1 MENFNE
7 LTNFY
12 VIGISY
18 RNADLYTRGKYSLS
32 KVQRLAILKKAQVK
46 SIKEI
51 FISSTCNRTEIYS
64 FADNPSTIVDL
75 LCENSRGDRET
86 FENLG
91 YILKNTEA
99 INHIFKVGTGLDS
112 QILGDFEIIGQLKN
126 SVNLSK
132 ENNLIGNFMER
143 LMNCV
148 IQASKR
154 IKTETKISSGATSMA
169 YAAVQFITNEV
180 DNVSNKN
187 VLLIGTGKIGRN
199 TCENLVKHT
208 ENKKITVINR
218 SKEKAET
225 LGHKFDVLVK
235 DFSEIYSEIKKAD
248 IIVLATGA
256 EEPLIKN
263 NLLKT
268 KRNLLIVD
276 LTIPSNIQIDK
287 SLKNVRIVNLD
298 DLSKITHNT
307 LSERR
312 KYIPKAQK
320 IIEEIKQEFLQ
331 WIYDRRYAPALKA
344 LKDKLIK
351 QQNDEISS
359 RKRKNG
365 VIINDPS
372 LSYEMIHKITGQF
385 AFYLK
390 ENPSKANDAMN
401 IFNEVFQ
408 LDLQNH
414 E

>member
-1 MENFNE
+1 MNIFNDI
-7 LTNFY
+7 TNFY

-18 RNADLYTRGKYSLS
+18 KNADLHTRGKFNLS
-32 KVQRLAILKKAQVK
+32 KSQKIKILKKAK
-46 SIKEI
+46 GLDINEI
-51 FISSTCNRTEIYS
+51 LINNTCNRTEIYS
-64 FADNPSTIVDL
+64 FAESSRVIVNL
-75 LCENSRGDRET
+75 LCENSDGDHET
-86 FENLG
+86 FKQLG
-91 YILKNTEA
+91 YVFENTEA

-126 SVNLSK
+126 SFNLSK
-132 ENNLIGNFMER
+132 DNQLIGSFMER
-143 LMNCV
+143 LTNSV

-154 IKTETKISSGATSMA
+154 IKTETKISSGATSVA
-169 YAAVQFITNEV
+169 YAAVQFIINEV

-218 SKEKAET
+218 SKKKAEM

-235 DFSEIYSEIKKAD
+235 DFGEIYSEIEKAD

-263 NLLKT
+263 NLLKN

-287 SLKNVRIVNLD
+287 TLKNVRIVNLD
-298 DLSKITHNT
+298 DLSKVTHNT

-312 KYIPKAQK
+312 KHIPKANE
-320 IIEEIKQEFLQ
+320 IIEEIKREFLQ
-331 WIYDRRYAPALKA
+331 WVYDRRYAPALKA

-351 QQNDEISS
+351 QQNAEMSS
-359 RKRKNG
+359 RKKKNG
-365 VIINDPS
+365 VAIHDPS

>member
-1 MENFNE
+1 MEKFSD
-7 LTNFY
+7 LTSFY

-18 RNADLYTRGKYSLS
+18 READLYTRGRFSLS
-32 KVQRLAILKKAQVK
+32 KEQRLTILDKAK
-46 SIKEI
+46 TLKIKEI
-51 FISSTCNRTEIYS
+51 FISSTCNRTEIC
-64 FADNPSTIVDL
+64 AIVNNPSILIDL
-75 LCENSRGDRET
+75 LCENSNGDLKT

-91 YILKNTEA
+91 YVLKNVEA
-99 INHIFKVGTGLDS
+99 VNHIFKVGTGLDS
-112 QILGDFEIIGQLKN
+112 QILGDFEIIGQLKS
-126 SVNLSK
+126 SVNQSK
-132 ENNLIGNFMER
+132 QRNLIGNFTER

-169 YAAVQFITNEV
+169 YAAVQFIINEI
-180 DNVSNKN
+180 DDVSNKN
-187 VLLIGTGKIGRN
+187 LLLIGTGKIGRN

-218 SKEKAET
+218 SIEKAAT

-235 DFSEIYSEIKKAD
+235 DFSEIYSEINKAD

-263 NLLKT
+263 SLLEN

-276 LTIPSNIQIDK
+276 LTIPSNIQIDE
-287 SLKNVRIVNLD
+287 SLKNIRIVNLD
-298 DLSKITHNT
+298 DLAKVTHNT

-312 KYIPKAQK
+312 RHVPKAQE
-320 IIEEIKQEFLQ
+320 IIEEIKQEFIQ
-331 WIYDRRYAPALKA
+331 WVYDRRYAPALKA

-351 QQNDEISS
+351 QQDAEMGL

-365 VIINDPS
+365 VAVHGPS
-372 LSYEMIHKITGQF
+372 HSYEMINKITGQF

>member
-1 MENFNE
+1 MENFSD
-7 LTNFY
+7 LANFC

-18 RNADLYTRGKYSLS
+18 READLYTRGKYSLS
-32 KVQRLAILKKAQVK
+32 KEQRLTILEKAK
-46 SIKEI
+46 NFKIKEI

-64 FADNPSTIVDL
+64 IINDPSILINL
-75 LCENSRGDRET
+75 LCENSNGDLKT

-91 YILKNTEA
+91 YVLNNSEA
-99 INHIFKVGTGLDS
+99 VNHIFKVGTGLDS
-112 QILGDFEIIGQLKN
+112 QILGDFEIIGQLKS
-126 SVNLSK
+126 SVNQSK
-132 ENNLIGNFMER
+132 QRNLIGNFMER

-148 IQASKR
+148 IQTSKR

-169 YAAVQFITNEV
+169 YAAVQFIINEI
-180 DNVSNKN
+180 DDISNKN
-187 VLLIGTGKIGRN
+187 LLLIGTGKIGRN

-218 SKEKAET
+218 SIEKAAT

-235 DFSEIYSEIKKAD
+235 DFSEIYSEIDKAD

-263 NLLKT
+263 SLLKD

-276 LTIPSNIQIDK
+276 LTIPSNIQIDE

-298 DLSKITHNT
+298 DLAKVTHNT
-307 LSERR
+307 LSER
-312 KYIPKAQK
+312 KKHIPKAQE
-320 IIEEIKQEFLQ
+320 IIEEIKQEFIQ
-331 WIYDRRYAPALKA
+331 WVYDRRYAPALKA
-344 LKDKLIK
+344 LKNKLIK
-351 QQNDEISS
+351 QQNAEMGS

-365 VIINDPS
+365 VAIHDTS
-372 LSYEMIHKITGQF
+372 QSYEMINKITGQF

>member
-1 MENFNE
+1 MENFSD

-18 RNADLYTRGKYSLS
+18 KEADLYTRGKYSLS
-32 KVQRLAILKKAQVK
+32 REQRLTILEKAK
-46 SIKEI
+46 NLKIKEI
-51 FISSTCNRTEIYS
+51 FISSTCNRTEIY
-64 FADNPSTIVDL
+64 TIVNDPSILINL
-75 LCENSRGDRET
+75 LFENSNGDLKT

-91 YILKNTEA
+91 YVLNNSEA
-99 INHIFKVGTGLDS
+99 VNHIFKVGTGLDS
-112 QILGDFEIIGQLKN
+112 QILGDFDIIGQLKS
-126 SVNLSK
+126 SVNQSK
-132 ENNLIGNFMER
+132 QRNLIGNFMER

-169 YAAVQFITNEV
+169 YAAVQFIINEI
-180 DNVSNKN
+180 DDVSNKN
-187 VLLIGTGKIGRN
+187 LLLIGTGKIGRN

-218 SKEKAET
+218 SIEKAAT

-235 DFSEIYSEIKKAD
+235 DFSEIYSEIDKAD

-263 NLLKT
+263 SLLKN

-276 LTIPSNIQIDK
+276 LTIPSNIQIDE
-287 SLKNVRIVNLD
+287 SLKNIRIVNLD
-298 DLSKITHNT
+298 DLAKVTHNT

-312 KYIPKAQK
+312 KHIPKAQE

-331 WIYDRRYAPALKA
+331 WVYDRRYAPALKA

-351 QQNDEISS
+351 QQNVEMGL
-359 RKRKNG
+359 RKKKNG
-365 VIINDPS
+365 VAAHHPS
-372 LSYEMIHKITGQF
+372 HSYEMINKITGQF

>member
-1 MENFNE
+1 MENFND

-32 KVQRLAILKKAQVK
+32 KVQKLTILKKAQVQG
-46 SIKEI
+46 IKEI
-51 FISSTCNRTEIYS
+51 FISSTCNRTEIYF
-64 FADNPSTIVDL
+64 FADNPSKIIDL
-75 LCENSRGDRET
+75 LCENSKGDRET
-86 FENLG
+86 LENLG
-91 YILKNTEA
+91 YTLKNTEA

-132 ENNLIGNFMER
+132 ENNLIGNFTER

-180 DNVSNKN
+180 DNISNKN

-218 SKEKAET
+218 SREKAEI
-225 LGHKFDVLVK
+225 LRHKFDVFVK
-235 DFSEIYSEIKKAD
+235 DFSEIYNEIEKAD

-276 LTIPSNIQIDK
+276 LTIPSNIRIDE
-287 SLKNVRIVNLD
+287 SLKNIRIVNLD
-298 DLSKITHNT
+298 DLAKVTHKT

-312 KYIPKAQK
+312 KQIPKAQE
-320 IIEEIKQEFLQ
+320 IIEEIKQEFAQ
-331 WIYDRRYAPALKA
+331 WVYDRRYAPALKA

-351 QQNDEISS
+351 QQNAEMGL
-359 RKRKNG
+359 RKSKNG
-365 VIINDPS
+365 AAFHGPS
-372 LSYEMIHKITGQF
+372 HSYEMINKITGQF

-390 ENPSKANDAMN
+390 ENPSKANDAMS
-401 IFNEVFQ
+401 IFSEVFQ

>member
-1 MENFNE
+1 MNSFND

-18 RNADLYTRGKYSLS
+18 KNADLHTRGKFNLS
-32 KVQRLAILKKAQVK
+32 RPQKIKILEKAKRLGISEIL
-46 SIKEI
+46 INN
-51 FISSTCNRTEIYS
+51 TCNRTEIYS
-64 FADNPSTIVDL
+64 FAKSPFVLVNL
-75 LCENSRGDRET
+75 LCEESNGNHKT

-91 YILKNTEA
+91 YIFENTEA
-99 INHIFKVGTGLDS
+99 INHIFNVGTGLDS

-126 SVNLSK
+126 SFNLSK
-132 ENNLIGNFMER
+132 DNQLIGSFMER
-143 LMNCV
+143 LTNSV

-154 IKTETKISSGATSMA
+154 IKTETKISSGATSVA
-169 YAAVQFITNEV
+169 YAAVQFIINEV
-180 DNVSNKN
+180 DDVSNKN

-218 SKEKAET
+218 SIEKAEI

-235 DFSEIYSEIKKAD
+235 DFSEIYSEMEKAD

-256 EEPLIKN
+256 DEPLIHNKV
-263 NLLKT
+263 LT
-268 KRNLLIVD
+268 KQRKLLIID
-276 LTIPSNIQIDK
+276 LTIPSNIQIDN
-287 SLKNVRIVNLD
+287 SMKNVKVVNLD

-307 LSERR
+307 LSERKR
-312 KYIPKAQK
+312 YIPEAKK
-320 IIEEIKQEFLQ
+320 IIEEIQQEFLQ

-344 LKDKLIK
+344 LKNKLIE
-351 QQNDEISS
+351 QQNAEIGA

-365 VIINDPS
+365 VTIHDPS

>member
-1 MENFNE
+1 
-7 LTNFY
+7 
-12 VIGISY
+12 
-18 RNADLYTRGKYSLS
+18 
-32 KVQRLAILKKAQVK
+32 
-46 SIKEI
+46 
-51 FISSTCNRTEIYS
+51 
-64 FADNPSTIVDL
+64 
-75 LCENSRGDRET
+75 
-86 FENLG
+86 
-91 YILKNTEA
+91 
-99 INHIFKVGTGLDS
+99 
-112 QILGDFEIIGQLKN
+112 
-126 SVNLSK
+126 
-132 ENNLIGNFMER
+132 
-143 LMNCV
+143 MNCV

-169 YAAVQFITNEV
+169 YAAVQFITNEI
-180 DNVSNKN
+180 DEISNKN

-218 SKEKAET
+218 SIEKAKI
-225 LGHKFDVLVK
+225 LGHKFDVSVK
-235 DFSEIYSEIKKAD
+235 DFSEICSEIEKAD

-263 NLLKT
+263 NFLKN
-268 KRNLLIVD
+268 KSNLLIVD
-276 LTIPSNIQIDK
+276 LTIPSNIQIDE
-287 SLKNVRIVNLD
+287 SLKNIRLVNLD
-298 DLSKITHNT
+298 DLSKVTHNT

-312 KYIPKAQK
+312 KHIPKAQK
-320 IIEEIKQEFLQ
+320 IIDEIKQEFLQ
-331 WIYDRRYAPALKA
+331 WVYDRRYAPALKA

-351 QQNDEISS
+351 QQNAEMGS

-365 VIINDPS
+365 VTINDSS

-390 ENPSKANDAMN
+390 ENPGKANDAMN

>member
-1 MENFNE
+1 MEKFSD
-7 LTNFY
+7 LTSFY

-18 RNADLYTRGKYSLS
+18 READLYTRGRFSLS
-32 KVQRLAILKKAQVK
+32 KEQRLTILDKAK
-46 SIKEI
+46 TLKIKEI
-51 FISSTCNRTEIYS
+51 FISSTCNRTEIY
-64 FADNPSTIVDL
+64 AIVNNPSILIDL
-75 LCENSRGDRET
+75 LCENSNGDLKT

-91 YILKNTEA
+91 YVLKNVEA
-99 INHIFKVGTGLDS
+99 VNHIFKVGTGLDS
-112 QILGDFEIIGQLKN
+112 QILGDFEIIGQLKS
-126 SVNLSK
+126 SVNQSK
-132 ENNLIGNFMER
+132 QRNLIGNFTER

-169 YAAVQFITNEV
+169 YAAVQFIINEI
-180 DNVSNKN
+180 DDVSNKN
-187 VLLIGTGKIGRN
+187 LLLIGTGKIGRN

-218 SKEKAET
+218 SIEKAAT

-235 DFSEIYSEIKKAD
+235 DFSEIYSEINKAD

-263 NLLKT
+263 SLLEN

-276 LTIPSNIQIDK
+276 LTIPSNIQIDE
-287 SLKNVRIVNLD
+287 SLKNIRIVNLD
-298 DLSKITHNT
+298 DLAKVTHNT

-312 KYIPKAQK
+312 RHVPKAQE
-320 IIEEIKQEFLQ
+320 IIEEIKQEFIQ
-331 WIYDRRYAPALKA
+331 WVYDRRYAPALKA

-351 QQNDEISS
+351 QQDAEMGL

-365 VIINDPS
+365 VAVHGPS
-372 LSYEMIHKITGQF
+372 HSYEMINKITGQF

>member
-1 MENFNE
+1 MENFSD

-18 RNADLYTRGKYSLS
+18 KEADLYTRGKYSLS
-32 KVQRLAILKKAQVK
+32 REQRLTILEKAK
-46 SIKEI
+46 NLKIKEI
-51 FISSTCNRTEIYS
+51 FISSTCNRTEIY
-64 FADNPSTIVDL
+64 TIVNDPSILINL
-75 LCENSRGDRET
+75 LCENSNGDLKT

-91 YILKNTEA
+91 YVLKNVEA
-99 INHIFKVGTGLDS
+99 VNHIFKVGTGLDS
-112 QILGDFEIIGQLKN
+112 QILGDFEIIGQLKS
-126 SVNLSK
+126 SVNQSK
-132 ENNLIGNFMER
+132 QRNLIGNFTER

-169 YAAVQFITNEV
+169 YAAVQFIINEI
-180 DNVSNKN
+180 DDVSNKN
-187 VLLIGTGKIGRN
+187 LLLIGTGKIGRN

-218 SKEKAET
+218 SIEKAAT

-235 DFSEIYSEIKKAD
+235 DFSEIYSEINKAD

-263 NLLKT
+263 SLLEN

-276 LTIPSNIQIDK
+276 LTIPSNIQIDE
-287 SLKNVRIVNLD
+287 SLKNIRIVNLD
-298 DLSKITHNT
+298 DLAKVTHNT

-312 KYIPKAQK
+312 RHVPKAQE
-320 IIEEIKQEFLQ
+320 IIEEIKQEFIQ
-331 WIYDRRYAPALKA
+331 WVYDRRYAPALKA

-351 QQNDEISS
+351 QQDAEMGL

-365 VIINDPS
+365 VAVHGPS
-372 LSYEMIHKITGQF
+372 HSYEMINKITGQF

>member
-1 MENFNE
+1 MENFND
-7 LTNFY
+7 LANFF

-18 RNADLYTRGKYSLS
+18 RNADLYTRGQYSLS
-32 KVQRLAILKKAQVK
+32 KEQKLKILEKAK
-46 SIKEI
+46 FFKIKEI

-64 FADNPSTIVDL
+64 FAENSSLLVNL
-75 LCENSRGDRET
+75 LCENSKGDRET

-91 YILKNTEA
+91 YIYKNVDA

-132 ENNLIGNFMER
+132 DNNLIGNFTER

-169 YAAVQFITNEV
+169 YAAVQFITNEI
-180 DNVSNKN
+180 DEISDKN

-218 SKEKAET
+218 SIEKAKI
-225 LGHKFDVLVK
+225 LGHKFDVSVK
-235 DFSEIYSEIKKAD
+235 DFSEIYSEIEKAD

-263 NLLKT
+263 NFLKN
-268 KRNLLIVD
+268 KSNLLIVD
-276 LTIPSNIQIDK
+276 LTIPSNIQIDE
-287 SLKNVRIVNLD
+287 SLKNIRLVNLD
-298 DLSKITHNT
+298 DLSKVTHNT

-312 KYIPKAQK
+312 KHIPKAQK
-320 IIEEIKQEFLQ
+320 IIDEIKQEFLQ
-331 WIYDRRYAPALKA
+331 WVYDRRYAPALKA

-351 QQNDEISS
+351 QQNAEMGS

-365 VIINDPS
+365 VTINDSS

-390 ENPSKANDAMN
+390 ENPGKANDAMN

>member
-1 MENFNE
+1 MNSFND

-18 RNADLYTRGKYSLS
+18 KNADLHTRGKFNLSRSQKIKILEKAKSLS
-32 KVQRLAILKKAQVK
+32 INQIL
-46 SIKEI
+46 INN
-51 FISSTCNRTEIYS
+51 TCNRTEIYS
-64 FADNPSTIVDL
+64 FAKNPSVLINL
-75 LCENSRGDRET
+75 LCEKSNGDHRT
-86 FENLG
+86 FESLG
-91 YILKNTEA
+91 YVFENTEA

-126 SVNLSK
+126 SFNLSK
-132 ENNLIGNFMER
+132 HNRLIGSFMER
-143 LMNCV
+143 LTNSV

-154 IKTETKISSGATSMA
+154 IKTETKISSGATSVA
-169 YAAVQFITNEV
+169 YAAVQFIINEV
-180 DNVSNKN
+180 DDVSNKR

-218 SKEKAET
+218 SKEKAEI

-235 DFSEIYSEIKKAD
+235 DFSEIYSEMGKAD
-248 IIVLATGA
+248 IIVLATDA
-256 EEPLIKN
+256 DEPLIHNKV
-263 NLLKT
+263 LAKQQ
-268 KRNLLIVD
+268 KLLIID
-276 LTIPSNIQIDK
+276 LTIPSNIQID
-287 SLKNVRIVNLD
+287 SSMKNVKVVNLD

-307 LSERR
+307 LSERKR
-312 KYIPKAQK
+312 YIPEAKK
-320 IIEEIKQEFLQ
+320 IIEEIQQEFLQ

-344 LKDKLIK
+344 LKNKLIE
-351 QQNDEISS
+351 QQNAEIGA
-359 RKRKNG
+359 RKRKSG
-365 VIINDPS
+365 VTIHDPS
-372 LSYEMIHKITGQF
+372 LSYDMIQKITGQF

-401 IFNEVFQ
+401 IFKEVFQ

>member
-1 MENFNE
+1 MENFSD

-18 RNADLYTRGKYSLS
+18 KEADLYTRGKYSLS
-32 KVQRLAILKKAQVK
+32 REQRLTILEKAK
-46 SIKEI
+46 NLKIKEI
-51 FISSTCNRTEIYS
+51 FISSTCNRTEIY
-64 FADNPSTIVDL
+64 TIVNDPSILINL
-75 LCENSRGDRET
+75 LCENSNGDLKT

-91 YILKNTEA
+91 YVLKNSEA
-99 INHIFKVGTGLDS
+99 VNHIFKVGTGLDS
-112 QILGDFEIIGQLKN
+112 QILGDFEIIGQLKS
-126 SVNLSK
+126 SVNQSK
-132 ENNLIGNFMER
+132 QRNLIGNFMER

-169 YAAVQFITNEV
+169 YAAVQFIINEI
-180 DNVSNKN
+180 DDVSNKN
-187 VLLIGTGKIGRN
+187 LLLIGTGKIGRN

-218 SKEKAET
+218 SIEKAAT

-235 DFSEIYSEIKKAD
+235 DFSEIYSEIDKAD

-263 NLLKT
+263 SLLKN

-276 LTIPSNIQIDK
+276 LTIPSNIQIDE
-287 SLKNVRIVNLD
+287 SLKNIRIVNLD
-298 DLSKITHNT
+298 DLAKVTHNT

-312 KYIPKAQK
+312 KHIPKAQE

-331 WIYDRRYAPALKA
+331 WVYDRRYAPALKA

-351 QQNDEISS
+351 QQNVEMGL
-359 RKRKNG
+359 RKKKNG
-365 VIINDPS
+365 VAARHPS
-372 LSYEMIHKITGQF
+372 HSYEMINKITGQF

-408 LDLQNH
+408 LDLHNH

>member
-1 MENFNE
+1 MENFND

-32 KVQRLAILKKAQVK
+32 KEQRLKVLDKAKSLKV
-46 SIKEI
+46 KEI

-64 FADNPSTIVDL
+64 IAEDPSIIVNL
-75 LCENSRGDRET
+75 LCEYSKGDLET
-86 FENLG
+86 FENFG
-91 YILKNTEA
+91 YVFKNIDA
-99 INHIFKVGTGLDS
+99 ISHIFKVGTGLDS

-126 SVNLSK
+126 GVTHSK

-169 YAAVQFITNEV
+169 YAAVQFIINEV
-180 DNVSNKN
+180 DDISNKN

-218 SKEKAET
+218 SKEKAMT
-225 LGHKFDVLVK
+225 LGHKLDVLVK
-235 DFSEIYSEIKKAD
+235 DFSEIYSESDKAD

-256 EEPLIKN
+256 DEPLIKN
-263 NLLKT
+263 GLIKN

-287 SLKNVRIVNLD
+287 NLKSVRIVNLD
-298 DLSKITHNT
+298 DLAKVTHNT

-312 KYIPKAQK
+312 KHIPKAQE
-320 IIEEIKQEFLQ
+320 IIEDIKQEFIQ
-331 WIYDRRYAPALKA
+331 WVYDRRYAPALKA

-351 QQNDEISS
+351 QQNAEMGS

-365 VIINDPS
+365 VATYDLS

>member
-1 MENFNE
+1 MENFSD

-18 RNADLYTRGKYSLS
+18 KEADLYTRGKYSLS
-32 KVQRLAILKKAQVK
+32 REQRLTILEKAK
-46 SIKEI
+46 NLKIKEI
-51 FISSTCNRTEIYS
+51 FISSTCNRTEIY
-64 FADNPSTIVDL
+64 TIVNDPSILINL
-75 LCENSRGDRET
+75 LCENSNGDLKT

-91 YILKNTEA
+91 YVLNNLEA
-99 INHIFKVGTGLDS
+99 VNHIFKVGTGLDS
-112 QILGDFEIIGQLKN
+112 QILGDFEIIGQLKS
-126 SVNLSK
+126 SVNQSK
-132 ENNLIGNFMER
+132 QRNLIGNFMER

-169 YAAVQFITNEV
+169 YAAVQFIINEI
-180 DNVSNKN
+180 DDVSNKN
-187 VLLIGTGKIGRN
+187 LLLIGTGKIGRN

-218 SKEKAET
+218 SIEKAAT

-235 DFSEIYSEIKKAD
+235 DFSEIYSEIDKAD

-263 NLLKT
+263 SLLKN

-276 LTIPSNIQIDK
+276 LTIPSNIQIDE
-287 SLKNVRIVNLD
+287 SLKNIRIVNLD
-298 DLSKITHNT
+298 DLANVTHNT

-312 KYIPKAQK
+312 KHIPKAQE

-331 WIYDRRYAPALKA
+331 WVYDRRYAPALKA

-351 QQNDEISS
+351 QQNVEMGL
-359 RKRKNG
+359 RKKKNG
-365 VIINDPS
+365 VAARHPS
-372 LSYEMIHKITGQF
+372 HSYEMINKITGQF

>member
-1 MENFNE
+1 MENFND

-18 RNADLYTRGKYSLS
+18 KNAGLYTRGKYGLS
-32 KVQRLAILKKAQVK
+32 KEQRLKILDKAK
-46 SIKEI
+46 SLKIREI

-64 FADNPSTIVDL
+64 FAENSSLLVNL
-75 LCENSRGDRET
+75 LCENSKGDFET
-86 FENLG
+86 FKNLG
-91 YILKNTEA
+91 YVFKNSEA

-132 ENNLIGNFMER
+132 EIDLIGNFTER

-169 YAAVQFITNEV
+169 YAAVQFIINEV
-180 DNVSNKN
+180 DDVSDKN

-199 TCENLVKHT
+199 TCENLIKHT
-208 ENKKITVINR
+208 QNKKITVINR
-218 SKEKAET
+218 TIEKAET

-235 DFSEIYSEIKKAD
+235 DFGEIYSEIEKAD

-263 NLLKT
+263 NLLKN

-287 SLKNVRIVNLD
+287 RLKNVSIVNLD
-298 DLSKITHNT
+298 DLSKVTHNT

-312 KYIPKAQK
+312 KHIPRAQE
-320 IIEEIKQEFLQ
+320 IIEEIKQEFMQ

-344 LKDKLIK
+344 LKDNLIK
-351 QQNDEISS
+351 QQNAEMDS
-359 RKRKNG
+359 RKKKNA
-365 VIINDPS
+365 IKINDPS

>member
-75 LCENSRGDRET
+75 LCENSKGDRET

-132 ENNLIGNFMER
+132 ENNLIGNFTER

-276 LTIPSNIQIDK
+276 LTIPSNIQIDE

-351 QQNDEISS
+351 QQNDEIGS

>member
-1 MENFNE
+1 MNSFND

-18 RNADLYTRGKYSLS
+18 KNADLYTRGRFNLS
-32 KVQRLAILKKAQVK
+32 RPQKIKILEKAKRLGISEIL
-46 SIKEI
+46 INN
-51 FISSTCNRTEIYS
+51 TCNRTEIYS
-64 FADNPSTIVDL
+64 FAKSPSVLVNL
-75 LCENSRGDRET
+75 LCEESNGNHKT

-91 YILKNTEA
+91 YIFKNTEA
-99 INHIFKVGTGLDS
+99 INHIFNVGTGLDS

-126 SVNLSK
+126 SFNLSK
-132 ENNLIGNFMER
+132 DNQLIGSFMER
-143 LMNCV
+143 LTNSV

-154 IKTETKISSGATSMA
+154 IKTETKISSGATSVA
-169 YAAVQFITNEV
+169 YAAVQFIINEV
-180 DNVSNKN
+180 DDVSNKN

-218 SKEKAET
+218 SKEKAEI

-235 DFSEIYSEIKKAD
+235 DFSEIYSEMEKAD

-256 EEPLIKN
+256 DEPLIHNKV
-263 NLLKT
+263 LT
-268 KRNLLIVD
+268 KQRKLLIID
-276 LTIPSNIQIDK
+276 LTIPSNIQID
-287 SLKNVRIVNLD
+287 SSMKNVKVVNLD

-307 LSERR
+307 LSERKR
-312 KYIPKAQK
+312 YIPEAKK
-320 IIEEIKQEFLQ
+320 IIEEIQQEFLQ

-344 LKDKLIK
+344 LKNKLIE
-351 QQNDEISS
+351 QQNAEIGA

-365 VIINDPS
+365 ITIHDPS

>member
-1 MENFNE
+1 MEKFSD
-7 LTNFY
+7 LTSFY

-18 RNADLYTRGKYSLS
+18 READLYTRGRFSLS
-32 KVQRLAILKKAQVK
+32 KEQRLTILDKAK
-46 SIKEI
+46 TLKIKEI
-51 FISSTCNRTEIYS
+51 FISSTCNRTEIY
-64 FADNPSTIVDL
+64 AIVNNPSILIDL
-75 LCENSRGDRET
+75 LCENSNGDLKT

-91 YILKNTEA
+91 YVLKNSEA
-99 INHIFKVGTGLDS
+99 VNHIFKVGTGLDS
-112 QILGDFEIIGQLKN
+112 QILGDFEIIGQLKS
-126 SVNLSK
+126 SVNQSK
-132 ENNLIGNFMER
+132 QRNLIGNFTER

-169 YAAVQFITNEV
+169 YAAVQFIINEI
-180 DNVSNKN
+180 DDVSNKN
-187 VLLIGTGKIGRN
+187 LLLIGTGKIGRN

-218 SKEKAET
+218 SIEKAAT

-235 DFSEIYSEIKKAD
+235 DFSEIYSEINKAD

-263 NLLKT
+263 SLLEN

-276 LTIPSNIQIDK
+276 LTIPSNIQIDE
-287 SLKNVRIVNLD
+287 SLKNIRIVNLD
-298 DLSKITHNT
+298 DLAKVTHNT

-312 KYIPKAQK
+312 RHVPKAQE
-320 IIEEIKQEFLQ
+320 IIEEIKQEFIQ
-331 WIYDRRYAPALKA
+331 WVYDRRYAPALKA

-351 QQNDEISS
+351 QQDAEMGL

-365 VIINDPS
+365 VAVHGPS
-372 LSYEMIHKITGQF
+372 HSYEMINKITGQF

>member
-1 MENFNE
+1 MNSFND

-18 RNADLYTRGKYSLS
+18 KNADLHTRGKFNLS
-32 KVQRLAILKKAQVK
+32 RPQKIKILEKAKKLGI
-46 SIKEI
+46 SEI
-51 FISSTCNRTEIYS
+51 LINNTCNRTEIYS
-64 FADNPSTIVDL
+64 FAKNPSLLVNL
-75 LCENSRGDRET
+75 LCEKSNGNHQT

-91 YILKNTEA
+91 YIFENTEA

-126 SVNLSK
+126 SFNLSK
-132 ENNLIGNFMER
+132 HNRLIGSFMER
-143 LMNCV
+143 LTNSV

-154 IKTETKISSGATSMA
+154 IKTETKISSGATSVA
-169 YAAVQFITNEV
+169 YAAVQFIINEV
-180 DNVSNKN
+180 NDVSNKS

-218 SKEKAET
+218 SKEKAEI

-235 DFSEIYSEIKKAD
+235 DFSEIYSEMEKAD
-248 IIVLATGA
+248 IIVLATDA
-256 EEPLIKN
+256 DEPLIHNKV
-263 NLLKT
+263 LT
-268 KRNLLIVD
+268 KQQKLLIID
-276 LTIPSNIQIDK
+276 LTIPSNIQID
-287 SLKNVRIVNLD
+287 SSMKNVKVVNLD

-307 LSERR
+307 LSERK
-312 KYIPKAQK
+312 KYIPEAKK
-320 IIEEIKQEFLQ
+320 IIEEIQQEFLQ
-331 WIYDRRYAPALKA
+331 WIHDRRYAPALKA
-344 LKDKLIK
+344 LKNKLIE
-351 QQNDEISS
+351 QQNAEIGA

-365 VIINDPS
+365 ITIHDPS
-372 LSYEMIHKITGQF
+372 LSYDMIQKITGQF

-401 IFNEVFQ
+401 IFKEVFQ

>member
-1 MENFNE
+1 MEKFND

-12 VIGISY
+12 VVGISY
-18 RNADLYTRGKYSLS
+18 RSADLYTRGEFSLS
-32 KVQRLAILKKAQVK
+32 KAQILTILNKARAQN
-46 SIKEI
+46 INEI

-64 FADNPSTIVDL
+64 FARNSSLLVNL
-75 LCENSRGDRET
+75 LCENSMGDHET
-86 FENLG
+86 FKNLG

-126 SVNLSK
+126 GVNFSK
-132 ENNLIGNFMER
+132 ENNLIGNFTER

-148 IQASKR
+148 IQASKK

-169 YAAVQFITNEV
+169 YAAVQFITNEI
-180 DNVSNKN
+180 DDLSNKN

-218 SKEKAET
+218 SIEKAEI

-235 DFSEIYSEIKKAD
+235 DFSEIYSEIEKAD

-256 EEPLIKN
+256 EEPIIKN
-263 NLLKT
+263 NLLKN

-276 LTIPSNIQIDK
+276 LTIPSNIQIDE

-298 DLSKITHNT
+298 DLSKVTHDT

-312 KYIPKAQK
+312 KHIPKAQE
-320 IIEEIKQEFLQ
+320 IIEEIKHEFIQ
-331 WIYDRRYAPALKA
+331 WTYDRRYAPTLKA

-351 QQNDEISS
+351 QQNAELGS

-365 VIINDPS
+365 VRINDPS
-372 LSYEMIHKITGQF
+372 LSYDMIQKITGQF

-390 ENPSKANDAMN
+390 ENPSKAKDAMN

>member
-1 MENFNE
+1 MKNFSD

-18 RNADLYTRGKYSLS
+18 READLYTRGKFSLS
-32 KVQRLAILKKAQVK
+32 NEQRQTILDKAKILK
-46 SIKEI
+46 IKEI
-51 FISSTCNRTEIYS
+51 FISSTCNRTEIY
-64 FADNPSTIVDL
+64 TIVNDPSILINL
-75 LCENSRGDRET
+75 LCENSNGDLKT

-91 YILKNTEA
+91 YVLKNTEA
-99 INHIFKVGTGLDS
+99 VNHIFKVGTGLDS
-112 QILGDFEIIGQLKN
+112 QILGDFEIIGQLKS
-126 SVNLSK
+126 SVNQSK
-132 ENNLIGNFMER
+132 QRNLIGNFMER

-169 YAAVQFITNEV
+169 YAAVQFIINEI
-180 DNVSNKN
+180 DDVSNKN
-187 VLLIGTGKIGRN
+187 LLLIGTGKIGRN

-218 SKEKAET
+218 SIEKAAT

-235 DFSEIYSEIKKAD
+235 DFSKIYSEINKAD

-263 NLLKT
+263 SLLKNN
-268 KRNLLIVD
+268 KDLLIVD
-276 LTIPSNIQIDK
+276 LTIPSNIQIDET
-287 SLKNVRIVNLD
+287 LKNIRIVNLD
-298 DLSKITHNT
+298 DLAKVTHNT

-312 KYIPKAQK
+312 KHIPKAQE
-320 IIEEIKQEFLQ
+320 IIEEIKQEFIQ
-331 WIYDRRYAPALKA
+331 WVYDRRYAPALKA
-344 LKDKLIK
+344 LKDKLTK
-351 QQNDEISS
+351 QQDAEMGL

-365 VIINDPS
+365 VAVHGPS
-372 LSYEMIHKITGQF
+372 HSYEMINKITGQF

>member
-1 MENFNE
+1 MNSFND

-18 RNADLYTRGKYSLS
+18 KNADLHTRGKFNLS
-32 KVQRLAILKKAQVK
+32 RPQKIKILEKAKKLGI
-46 SIKEI
+46 SEI
-51 FISSTCNRTEIYS
+51 LINNTCNRTEIYS
-64 FADNPSTIVDL
+64 FAKNPFVLVNL
-75 LCENSRGDRET
+75 LCEKSNGNHQT

-91 YILKNTEA
+91 YIFENTEA

-126 SVNLSK
+126 SFNLSK
-132 ENNLIGNFMER
+132 DNHLIGSFMER
-143 LMNCV
+143 LTNSV

-154 IKTETKISSGATSMA
+154 IKTETKISSGATSVA
-169 YAAVQFITNEV
+169 YAAVQFIINEV
-180 DNVSNKN
+180 DDVSNKN

-218 SKEKAET
+218 SKEKAEI

-235 DFSEIYSEIKKAD
+235 DFSEIYSEMEKAD
-248 IIVLATGA
+248 IIVLATDA
-256 EEPLIKN
+256 DEPLIHNKV
-263 NLLKT
+263 LT
-268 KRNLLIVD
+268 KQQKLLIID
-276 LTIPSNIQIDK
+276 LTIPSNIQID
-287 SLKNVRIVNLD
+287 SSMKNVKVVNLD

-307 LSERR
+307 LSERKR
-312 KYIPKAQK
+312 YIPEAKK
-320 IIEEIKQEFLQ
+320 IIEEIQQEFLQ
-331 WIYDRRYAPALKA
+331 WIHDRRYAPALNA
-344 LKDKLIK
+344 LKNKLIE
-351 QQNDEISS
+351 QQNAEIGA

-365 VIINDPS
+365 VAIHDPS
-372 LSYEMIHKITGQF
+372 LSYDMIQKITGQF

>member
-1 MENFNE
+1 MENFSD

-18 RNADLYTRGKYSLS
+18 KEADLYTRGKYSLS
-32 KVQRLAILKKAQVK
+32 REQRLTILEKAK
-46 SIKEI
+46 NLKIKEI
-51 FISSTCNRTEIYS
+51 FISSTCNRTEIY
-64 FADNPSTIVDL
+64 TIVNDPSILINL
-75 LCENSRGDRET
+75 LCENSNGDLKT

-91 YILKNTEA
+91 YVLKNTEA
-99 INHIFKVGTGLDS
+99 VNHIFKVGTGLDS
-112 QILGDFEIIGQLKN
+112 QILGDFEIIGQLKS
-126 SVNLSK
+126 SVNQSK
-132 ENNLIGNFMER
+132 QRNLIGNFMER

-169 YAAVQFITNEV
+169 YAAVQFIINEI
-180 DNVSNKN
+180 DDVSNKN
-187 VLLIGTGKIGRN
+187 LLLIGTGKIGRN

-218 SKEKAET
+218 SIEKAAT

-235 DFSEIYSEIKKAD
+235 DFSEIYSEIDKAD

-263 NLLKT
+263 SLLKN

-276 LTIPSNIQIDK
+276 LTIPSNIQIDE
-287 SLKNVRIVNLD
+287 SLKNIRIVNLD
-298 DLSKITHNT
+298 DLANVTHNT

-312 KYIPKAQK
+312 KHIPKAQE

-331 WIYDRRYAPALKA
+331 WVYDRRYAPALKA

-351 QQNDEISS
+351 QQNVEMGL
-359 RKRKNG
+359 RKKKNG
-365 VIINDPS
+365 VAARHPS
-372 LSYEMIHKITGQF
+372 HSYEMINKITGQF

>member
-1 MENFNE
+1 MENFND

-18 RNADLYTRGKYSLS
+18 KNAGLYTRGKYSLS
-32 KVQRLAILKKAQVK
+32 KEQRLKILDKAK
-46 SIKEI
+46 SLKIREI

-64 FADNPSTIVDL
+64 FAENSSLLVNL
-75 LCENSRGDRET
+75 LCENSKGDFET
-86 FENLG
+86 FKNLG
-91 YILKNTEA
+91 YVFKNSEA

-132 ENNLIGNFMER
+132 EINLIGNFTER

-169 YAAVQFITNEV
+169 YAAVQFIINEV
-180 DNVSNKN
+180 DDVSDKN

-199 TCENLVKHT
+199 TCENLIKHT
-208 ENKKITVINR
+208 QNKKITVINR
-218 SKEKAET
+218 TIEKAET

-235 DFSEIYSEIKKAD
+235 DFGEIYSEIEKAD

-263 NLLKT
+263 NLLKN

-287 SLKNVRIVNLD
+287 RLKNVSIVNLD
-298 DLSKITHNT
+298 DLSKVTHNT

-312 KYIPKAQK
+312 KHIPRAQE
-320 IIEEIKQEFLQ
+320 IIEEIKQEFMQ

-351 QQNDEISS
+351 QQNAEMDS
-359 RKRKNG
+359 RKKKNA
-365 VIINDPS
+365 IKINDPS